1 MKIVTA
7 AQMVALEQAA
17 ISRGVS
23 ADNMMENAGLAVAQA
38 ARKRLGG
45 VAGVKVAVLVG
56 PGNNGGDGLVTA
68 RHLRRWGAEVAAWM
82 LTARPDV
89 DPKLDEARLYGVRLL
104 FPAAISGD
112 SDPSLSEL
120 DAWLAGCRLAVDA
133 VLGTGRARP
142 LDGLLERA
150 SGLLSAHRSGGRL
163 AVLALDMPS
172 GLDADTGQVDP
183 ACYPADL
190 TVSLGFP
197 KVGLVTMPGAAQAGR
212 LEVAGIGLPPGLVA
226 EAESDLGLDLELLTR
241 EWVAQRLP
249 ERPPDAHKGSFGHAL
264 VVAGSRNYVGAASL
278 ASQAAVRVGAG
289 LVTLASPRSVYPI
302 AAGKVTEAIHLP
314 LPEDEEGRIHLDA
327 AKVIGDSAAR
337 YTAVLAGC
345 GLGWSGATV
354 RFVEELLLGD
364 AVRGIPLIHGLPLII
379 DADGL
384 NNLSQIP
391 DWWQRLGSP
400 AVLTPHPGEMATLTG
415 GTIFGIQ
422 SDRIAQVREW
432 SSRWGVTVTLKGAY
446 TLVGEPGGPVGVSPF
461 ANPGLASGG
470 TGDVLSGIIVGLMAQ
485 GMAPGEAAACGVY
498 LHGLAGE
505 AAVRRKGNA
514 GTTATDLL
522 ELLPETIAQ
531 VKL

>member
-89 DPKLDEARLYGVRLL
+89 DPKLDDARLYGVRLF
-104 FPAAISGD
+104 FPAAVSGD

-142 LDGLLERA
+142 LDGLLEQA
-150 SGLLSAHRSGGRL
+150 SGLLSAHRARGRL

-172 GLDADTGQVDP
+172 GLDADTGEVDP

-212 LEVAGIGLPPGLVA
+212 LEVAGIGLPPGLV
-226 EAESDLGLDLELLTR
+226 EEVESELGLDLELLTR

-249 ERPPDAHKGSFGHAL
+249 ERPADAHKGSFGHAL

-314 LPEDEEGRIHLDA
+314 LSEDGEGRIHPDA

-391 DWWQRLGSP
+391 DWWQRLGSA
-400 AVLTPHPGEMATLTG
+400 AVLTPHPGKW
-415 GTIFGIQ
+415 
-422 SDRIAQVREW
+422 R
-432 SSRWGVTVTLKGAY
+432 
-446 TLVGEPGGPVGVSPF
+446 P
-461 ANPGLASGG
+461 
-470 TGDVLSGIIVGLMAQ
+470 
-485 GMAPGEAAACGVY
+485 
-498 LHGLAGE
+498 
-505 AAVRRKGNA
+505 
-514 GTTATDLL
+514 
-522 ELLPETIAQ
+522 
-531 VKL
+531 

>member
-1 MKIVTA
+1 MKIVSA

-38 ARKRLGG
+38 ARKQLGG

-82 LTARPDV
+82 LTVRPDV
-89 DPKLDEARLYGVRLL
+89 DPKLDAARLYGVRLF

-120 DAWLAGCRLAVDA
+120 DAWLVGCRLAIDA

-142 LDGLLERA
+142 LDGLLERG
-150 SGLLSAHRSGGRL
+150 SGLLSAHRSRGRL

-172 GLDADTGQVDP
+172 GLDADTGEVDP

-212 LEVAGIGLPPGLVA
+212 LEVAGIGLPPRLEEEV
-226 EAESDLGLDLELLTR
+226 ESELGLDLELLTR
-241 EWVAQRLP
+241 SWVAQRLP
-249 ERPPDAHKGSFGHAL
+249 ARPADAHKGAFGHAL

-345 GLGWSGATV
+345 GLGWSRATV
-354 RFVEELLLGD
+354 GFVEELLLGD
-364 AVRGIPLIHGLPLII
+364 AVRGIPLIV

-384 NNLSQIP
+384 NNLSQAP
-391 DWWQRLGSP
+391 DWWQRLGSQV
-400 AVLTPHPGEMATLTG
+400 VLTPHPGEMATLTG
-415 GTIFGIQ
+415 QAISEVQ
-422 SDRIAQVREW
+422 SDRLAHVREW

-446 TLVGEPGGPVGVSPF
+446 TLVAEPGGPVRVSPF

-485 GMAPGEAAACGVY
+485 GLAPGDAAACGVY

-505 AAVRRKGNA
+505 AAVERKGNA

>member
-1 MKIVTA
+1 MGK
-7 AQMVALEQAA
+7 
-17 ISRGVS
+17 
-23 ADNMMENAGLAVAQA
+23 
-38 ARKRLGG
+38 
-45 VAGVKVAVLVG
+45 
-56 PGNNGGDGLVTA
+56 DGSI
-68 RHLRRWGAEVAAWM
+68 R
-82 LTARPDV
+82 
-89 DPKLDEARLYGVRLL
+89 
-104 FPAAISGD
+104 
-112 SDPSLSEL
+112 
-120 DAWLAGCRLAVDA
+120 
-133 VLGTGRARP
+133 
-142 LDGLLERA
+142 
-150 SGLLSAHRSGGRL
+150 
-163 AVLALDMPS
+163 
-172 GLDADTGQVDP
+172 
-183 ACYPADL
+183 
-190 TVSLGFP
+190 
-197 KVGLVTMPGAAQAGR
+197 
-212 LEVAGIGLPPGLVA
+212 
-226 EAESDLGLDLELLTR
+226 
-241 EWVAQRLP
+241 
-249 ERPPDAHKGSFGHAL
+249 
-264 VVAGSRNYVGAASL
+264 
-278 ASQAAVRVGAG
+278 
-289 LVTLASPRSVYPI
+289 
-302 AAGKVTEAIHLP
+302 
-314 LPEDEEGRIHLDA
+314 DA

-391 DWWQRLGSP
+391 DWWQRLGSA

-415 GTIFGIQ
+415 RTISEIQ
-422 SDRIAQVREW
+422 SNRLAQVREW

-446 TLVGEPGGPVGVSPF
+446 TLVGEPGGPVRVSSF

-505 AAVRRKGNA
+505 AAVQRKGNA